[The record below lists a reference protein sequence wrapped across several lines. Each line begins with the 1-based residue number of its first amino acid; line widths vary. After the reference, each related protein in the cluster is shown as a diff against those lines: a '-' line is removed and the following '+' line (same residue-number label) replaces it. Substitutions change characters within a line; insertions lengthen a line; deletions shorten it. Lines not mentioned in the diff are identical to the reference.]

1 MSISF
6 FLFILILFLTNKFFL
21 QNKYFFDR
29 TEFSKHKKFLHN
41 KKIPVTGGIF
51 LLIFLILFLKD
62 LNFQSYF
69 YLFLIFIIG
78 FGSDRLKKFSPK
90 LRLITQIIL
99 TLMFILDNN
108 ILINDVRISSF
119 NFVLLNYEL
128 ISVFFTIFC
137 VLVLTNGTNFI
148 DGVNLNTIGYFLS
161 IFILILFLSNENN
174 LNINFHFNIKIII
187 FLSFLYLLNYF
198 NQIQLGDSGAYLL
211 GFFSAFYIIQFVNDN
226 RVVSPY
232 FAVLLFWY
240 PCFENLFS
248 IFRKIYQKK
257 NVSSADNLH
266 LHHNIFLF
274 LKLRDVQN
282 TNNISGIILN
292 LSNLIMLALSINYF
306 NSTQHLILLIFINII
321 IYVVIYNIL
330 INKNLFKKFKK
341 K

>member
-128 ISVFFTIFC
+128 ISVFFY
-137 VLVLTNGTNFI
+137 
-148 DGVNLNTIGYFLS
+148 YFLRFS
-161 IFILILFLSNENN
+161 
-174 LNINFHFNIKIII
+174 FNKW
-187 FLSFLYLLNYF
+187 N
-198 NQIQLGDSGAYLL
+198 
-211 GFFSAFYIIQFVNDN
+211 
-226 RVVSPY
+226 
-232 FAVLLFWY
+232 
-240 PCFENLFS
+240 
-248 IFRKIYQKK
+248 
-257 NVSSADNLH
+257 
-266 LHHNIFLF
+266 
-274 LKLRDVQN
+274 
-282 TNNISGIILN
+282 
-292 LSNLIMLALSINYF
+292 
-306 NSTQHLILLIFINII
+306 
-321 IYVVIYNIL
+321 
-330 INKNLFKKFKK
+330 
-341 K
+341 